1 MPDFSASHDTGFE
14 TLIDPQ
20 VVATATH
27 VSYTSKA
34 SFGKR
39 YQQLDSTLFSGAE
52 NESTYTL
59 MNEVTQRAYEVD
71 AGDDYKI
78 VRERSIV
85 TDAAPAE
92 LFTDTSQFK
101 AGLLIARV
109 GGGYF
114 SVATGIGQDDCLGY
128 GPMAGG
134 LNIVRAAAKDGNVYD
149 LNFRLDVN
157 QRTALDVGTLSGDS
171 GSGIW
176 GWDSVSNSWKFLGVN
191 SAGSGAGYNKMTYF
205 RSAPEWTQSTI
216 NSFNDPSINTLNT
229 SDVIYVG
236 AQDISTGEG
245 DFTSMV
251 IPFAITVSVPTLR
264 NLPGP
269 TPIS

>member
-1 MPDFSASHDTGFE
+1 MEFKKTLLASLIFSALMEPASAALMRDDISTQVYRDFGENRGIFAPGATNIPIYHTDGSLSGVINVMPDFSASHDTGFE

-34 SFGKR
+34 SFGKQ

-78 VRERSIV
+78 VRERTIV

-101 AGLLIARV
+101 AGLLIART
-109 GGGYF
+109 GGG
-114 SVATGIGQDDCLGY
+114 
-128 GPMAGG
+128 
-134 LNIVRAAAKDGNVYD
+134 
-149 LNFRLDVN
+149 
-157 QRTALDVGTLSGDS
+157 
-171 GSGIW
+171 
-176 GWDSVSNSWKFLGVN
+176 
-191 SAGSGAGYNKMTYF
+191 
-205 RSAPEWTQSTI
+205 
-216 NSFNDPSINTLNT
+216 
-229 SDVIYVG
+229 
-236 AQDISTGEG
+236 
-245 DFTSMV
+245 
-251 IPFAITVSVPTLR
+251 PFQLR
-264 NLPGP
+264 QE
-269 TPIS
+269 